1 MPCRTDR
8 VSGRR
13 WRDPLVSGRRSGAG
27 SRRFLWRRIALVCLL
42 VVGALGSL
50 GFGPPVLTDSSYPPL
65 RLDPDSVEALLRTRR
80 HPAVTAVAATVVDI
94 DANRTLYALRPHEP
108 LPPAS
113 TVKVMTALL
122 TLQRGSLTD
131 SVTISAGAAS
141 APGSRMGLVAG
152 EVLTVEELLY
162 GLLLP
167 SGNDAAVALA
177 EYVAGSETAFVA
189 LMNEAAAALD
199 LTDTHFTN
207 AHGLD
212 DDAGTASAA
221 DLIVLARAALD
232 YPAFA
237 RIVAMPQAYVAGR
250 TLTNTNE
257 LLGLYPG
264 ADGVKTGTTS
274 AAGECLI
281 ASATRDGHRLLVV
294 VLGSQDR
301 YADAVTLLDY
311 GATGWRWGAVALPD
325 NALTWEIGA
334 DGRSYRLRAA
344 AAPDIF
350 LPAWQWPLVQPVRLL
365 DATMPLTSTFPVGR
379 LRLMLDGQVLATT
392 LLTVWQGP

>member
-1 MPCRTDR
+1 M
-8 VSGRR
+8 
-13 WRDPLVSGRRSGAG
+13 
-27 SRRFLWRRIALVCLL
+27 WRRIALVCLL